1 MIRSSGKVWL
11 GAQISRRAMVGS
23 LAGMAIMLLLTGFEM
38 TAMHEQLGRI
48 DAISAQQ
55 VLIERQISDLRSYAT
70 TARHLSLASEG
81 TTARQDL
88 VTRLDLLTTTI
99 SARQDTFAFGQSAQ
113 GTAASLDYSLAK
125 LFALTALTRNPTE
138 GLPIGDIVEQIGLLA
153 GVDLNATL
161 RDWADTLSADAAD
174 ARGRIRFALITL
186 AGIVL
191 LASLSLWLF
200 VLRPLSRTVLDGTEH
215 ARALEDALAHTA
227 GHDRLTGL
235 PNRTRSAEL
244 IDRHITRRRKESV
257 GLIHLNLCHFHMINE
272 ELGHEA
278 GDQVLVE
285 TARRLLQSIGEREF
299 VARIGGDE
307 FLIFA
312 TDVPTPDNLMARA
325 AALRRTVREP
335 FDLAQGAR
343 HMDCVIGAV
352 WSATGTTDA
361 ESLSVRADIALRS
374 TLSGEEGPLRL
385 FTQAMMEEVALRD
398 ALSRELRRAL
408 EKKELVAFF
417 QPQVS
422 AQGGEVTGFEALIRW
437 NHPTRGLLSPAKFL
451 KTAEE
456 LGLADQIGAH
466 MLDQALDAWQGWA
479 AAGFA
484 VPHVAVNYSAA
495 QLADILLA
503 DRIKW
508 ALEQRDLP
516 VDCLALE
523 VVETVAI
530 ETDDALAVRIIRN
543 LAEAGFAIEL
553 DDFGTGHASI
563 ANIQRLRASRIKIDR
578 SFVSGIDQR
587 QDLSVMADAMVR
599 MATALGVS
607 TIAEGVET
615 AEERAKVTALGCTSL
630 QGYNIARPMA
640 FEDTLQWLAEHR
652 MLNHGRRRG
661 RAASA

>member
-1 MIRSSGKVWL
+1 
-11 GAQISRRAMVGS
+11 
-23 LAGMAIMLLLTGFEM
+23 
-38 TAMHEQLGRI
+38 
-48 DAISAQQ
+48 
-55 VLIERQISDLRSYAT
+55 
-70 TARHLSLASEG
+70 
-81 TTARQDL
+81 
-88 VTRLDLLTTTI
+88 
-99 SARQDTFAFGQSAQ
+99 
-113 GTAASLDYSLAK
+113 
-125 LFALTALTRNPTE
+125 
-138 GLPIGDIVEQIGLLA
+138 
-153 GVDLNATL
+153 
-161 RDWADTLSADAAD
+161 
-174 ARGRIRFALITL
+174 
-186 AGIVL
+186 
-191 LASLSLWLF
+191 
-200 VLRPLSRTVLDGTEH
+200 
-215 ARALEDALAHTA
+215 
-227 GHDRLTGL
+227 
-235 PNRTRSAEL
+235 
-244 IDRHITRRRKESV
+244 
-257 GLIHLNLCHFHMINE
+257 
-272 ELGHEA
+272 
-278 GDQVLVE
+278 
-285 TARRLLQSIGEREF
+285 
-299 VARIGGDE
+299 
-307 FLIFA
+307 
-312 TDVPTPDNLMARA
+312 
-325 AALRRTVREP
+325 
-335 FDLAQGAR
+335 
-343 HMDCVIGAV
+343 
-352 WSATGTTDA
+352 
-361 ESLSVRADIALRS
+361 
-374 TLSGEEGPLRL
+374 
-385 FTQAMMEEVALRD
+385 
-398 ALSRELRRAL
+398 L

-451 KTAEE
+451 KIAEE

-599 MATALGVS
+599 MATALGVG

-652 MLNHGRRRG
+652 MLNHGRRRS